1 MRKQAGESD
10 LKGIVIWGS
19 GGRKR
24 KRKIWKWCPEFGDH
38 EYVISFPKFPLV
50 PPKNH
55 QHALPKCHFSLLCLC
70 HWAFSVSEWREKCAN
85 FGSFLG
91 PEASSTAESLA
102 FSVLP
107 PSVRSDLAL
116 LRKWLIHSFRRGI
129 RETKKEGFFFFSFFF
144 FYAIAFQ
151 LKLVSLSVFF
161 LLLQILQGGYFG
173 GWATAGD
180 RCIWSCSIVG
190 SRSAGA
196 LERLMTAPA
205 VGRFFFRKGFGV
217 ERCHRQMEGRKR
229 VFFYL
234 WNLLLLLGNASLSTM
249 NSSHGGFFVWSGCE
263 ICVHRYSHNGEQWW
277 GRSKKATDLDRM

>member
-1 MRKQAGESD
+1 MARKVCQFWVLSGARG
-10 LKGIVIWGS
+10 LLYRRIPRLFGATPVRKVRFGPATQMTHPQFQKGNQG
-19 GGRKR
+19 
-24 KRKIWKWCPEFGDH
+24 
-38 EYVISFPKFPLV
+38 
-50 PPKNH
+50 N
-55 QHALPKCHFSLLCLC
+55 
-70 HWAFSVSEWREKCAN
+70 EK
-85 FGSFLG
+85 
-91 PEASSTAESLA
+91 
-102 FSVLP
+102 
-107 PSVRSDLAL
+107 
-116 LRKWLIHSFRRGI
+116 RGI
-129 RETKKEGFFFFSFFF
+129 LLFFLFFF

-249 NSSHGGFFVWSGCE
+249 NSSHGGFFV
-263 ICVHRYSHNGEQWW
+263 
-277 GRSKKATDLDRM
+277 